1 MYNQLI
7 DEFIQTGGDFMTKVR
22 WGVLS
27 TANIAQ
33 KALLPAFLRADN
45 AEVTAIAS
53 GGDVKKAET
62 IAKKFDI
69 PTTYDSYDK
78 LLDDPNIDA
87 VYIPLPNHLHK
98 QWVMKAAN
106 KGKHILCEKPAAI
119 NTADVL
125 EMKEVCEKYGVL
137 FMEAFMYHFHSQHAR
152 VKEIIDSGEIG
163 DVKLMRAAFS
173 FYLAGKENNIR
184 MNSHKGGGS
193 IYDIGCYGIH
203 SIRNILRS
211 EPETV
216 HVHGVVDPTF
226 GVETDAVGYL
236 TFPDGVRA
244 TFDTSFNMANRNE
257 YEVIGTGGRIIVP
270 RAYRPDNNGG
280 DGLVIM
286 EKAGVQRTET
296 VNSDQYRGQVE
307 HISQAI
313 LEGTNQLYHDFE
325 NTLNN
330 MRVIDACYESI
341 EKGHQVEL

>member
-1 MYNQLI
+1 MS
-7 DEFIQTGGDFMTKVR
+7 KVR

-33 KALLPAFLRADN
+33 KALIPAFLRSEN

-53 GGDVKKAET
+53 GSDINKAET
-62 IAKKFDI
+62 IAKKFDV
-69 PTTYDSYDK
+69 PYTYDDYDK

-98 QWVMKAAN
+98 QWVMEAAK

-119 NTADVL
+119 TAADVL
-125 EMKEVCEKYGVL
+125 QMKKACEEYGVL
-137 FMEAFMYHFHSQHAR
+137 FMEAFMYHFHSQHNR

-163 DVKLMRAAFS
+163 EVKLMRAAFS

-184 MNSHKGGGS
+184 MSSQKGGGS

-203 SIRNILRS
+203 SIRNILRA
-211 EPETV
+211 EPSTV
-216 HVHGVVDPTF
+216 QVHGEVDSEY
-226 GVETDAVGYL
+226 GVETEAVGYM
-236 TFPDGVRA
+236 TFPNGIRA
-244 TFDTSFNMANRNE
+244 IFDSSFNMAHRSE
-257 YEVIGTGGRIIVP
+257 YEVIGTKGRITVP

-280 DGLVIM
+280 DGLVVV
-286 EKAGVQRTET
+286 EKAGVQQTET
-296 VNSDQYRGQVE
+296 VNSDQYRSQVE

-313 LEGTNQLYHDFE
+313 IDGNNQLYHDLD
-325 NTLNN
+325 NTINN

-341 EKGHQVEL
+341 ESGRLIKLA